1 MGETELYHFG
11 IKGMKWGVRRKD
23 PSGSRKSMKTKTN
36 IVVKNAVIKQMPE
49 KVDKFQAKTMKR
61 QAKVNGDA
69 AYLKYMNDR
78 ERKGYAKG
86 RVEVMGSKAQAIR
99 SETTNLGLRT
109 VQTFLKGVG
118 STAGSF
124 SAGAVIASAAGKGAV
139 DSLLAGAVGGVPV
152 AAVSV
157 GVLAGKSIARV
168 SRYGKNVNAI
178 KNVKRE

>member
-1 MGETELYHFG
+1 MTETELYHFG

-23 PSGSRKSMKTKTN
+23 PSGPGKSTGTKKN
-36 IVVKNAVIKQMPE
+36 IVVKPG
-49 KVDKFQAKTMKR
+49 KVDKLQAKMMKR

-78 ERKGYAKG
+78 ERRGYAKG

-124 SAGAVIASAAGKGAV
+124 SAGAVIASAAGKGVV